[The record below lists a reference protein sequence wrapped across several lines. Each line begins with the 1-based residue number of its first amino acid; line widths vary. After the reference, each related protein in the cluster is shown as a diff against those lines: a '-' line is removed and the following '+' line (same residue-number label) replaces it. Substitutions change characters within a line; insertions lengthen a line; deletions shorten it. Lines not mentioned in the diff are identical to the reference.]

1 MAQPILLVGSVAGEK
16 WRYCLLRGQ
25 HRLPPLGRAFLRAGT
40 IPPRERSRLGL
51 KSPSAMP
58 LLTAILGRKMKNQI
72 VVAIKNQFAVVLI
85 VGGGIIIAPAVF
97 IVALV
102 RFARINLSQSL
113 TKPVSEKLGAILRA
127 NSGNHSR
134 ASTPLGHQ
142 DRA

>member
-1 MAQPILLVGSVAGEK
+1 
-16 WRYCLLRGQ
+16 
-25 HRLPPLGRAFLRAGT
+25 
-40 IPPRERSRLGL
+40 
-51 KSPSAMP
+51 
-58 LLTAILGRKMKNQI
+58 MKNQI

-102 RFARINLSQSL
+102 RLARINASRSL

-127 NSGNHSR
+127 KSGNHSR
-134 ASTPLGHQ
+134 TSTPLGHQ

>member
-1 MAQPILLVGSVAGEK
+1 
-16 WRYCLLRGQ
+16 
-25 HRLPPLGRAFLRAGT
+25 
-40 IPPRERSRLGL
+40 
-51 KSPSAMP
+51 
-58 LLTAILGRKMKNQI
+58 MKNQI

-102 RFARINLSQSL
+102 RFARINLSKSL
-113 TKPVSEKLGAILRA
+113 TKPVSEKSGAILRA
-127 NSGNHSR
+127 KSGNHSR

>member
-1 MAQPILLVGSVAGEK
+1 
-16 WRYCLLRGQ
+16 
-25 HRLPPLGRAFLRAGT
+25 
-40 IPPRERSRLGL
+40 
-51 KSPSAMP
+51 
-58 LLTAILGRKMKNQI
+58 MKNQI

-102 RFARINLSQSL
+102 RLARINVSRSL

-127 NSGNHSR
+127 KSGNHSR
-134 ASTPLGHQ
+134 ASTPLGRQ

>member
-1 MAQPILLVGSVAGEK
+1 
-16 WRYCLLRGQ
+16 
-25 HRLPPLGRAFLRAGT
+25 
-40 IPPRERSRLGL
+40 
-51 KSPSAMP
+51 
-58 LLTAILGRKMKNQI
+58 MKNQI

-127 NSGNHSR
+127 KSGNPSGV
-134 ASTPLGHQ
+134 STPLGHQ